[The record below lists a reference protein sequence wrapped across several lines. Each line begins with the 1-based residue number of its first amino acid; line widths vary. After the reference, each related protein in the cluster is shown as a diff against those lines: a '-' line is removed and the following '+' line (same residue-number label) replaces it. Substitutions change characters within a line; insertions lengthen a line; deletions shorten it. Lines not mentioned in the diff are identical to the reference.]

1 MQNGLIKLLAIDNY
15 IIYNKTLAKKIGVEN
30 TILLGT
36 LCSLQ
41 NNFNQDEFY
50 REEEKLSEDTC
61 LSIYTL
67 RKCKKELSQLGVVE
81 IVKKDLPAR
90 HYFKINIEKIME
102 LLSSDENESTSSTKN
117 TTTSGDEFYTTGGN
131 EFDTANINSI
141 NNSINNI
148 KENYNKRNVESS
160 FESDSDEELFN
171 KFWKEYPKKVSK
183 EKAKKWFIKNKP
195 SEELVN
201 LMIKQLKRF
210 KTLKQ
215 WKDKDGQYIPY
226 PSSWL
231 NAHSWEDEFETDE
244 EKIDRI
250 FDKLED

>member
-1 MQNGLIKLLAIDNY
+1 MSNYHLKEKDMSLKSKGLLSLMLSLPPDWDYSINGLISICKENETSIKSSLDELKKFGYLEVIKLMPNETETGRIEYVYNIYEIPKQGVEKQGVEKQGVDFLGVEFLDLENQGQLNIEDKILNNKDIDN
-15 IIYNKTLAKKIGVEN
+15 
-30 TILLGT
+30 
-36 LCSLQ
+36 
-41 NNFNQDEFY
+41 
-50 REEEKLSEDTC
+50 
-61 LSIYTL
+61 
-67 RKCKKELSQLGVVE
+67 
-81 IVKKDLPAR
+81 
-90 HYFKINIEKIME
+90 NIE
-102 LLSSDENESTSSTKN
+102 
-117 TTTSGDEFYTTGGN
+117 
-131 EFDTANINSI
+131 
-141 NNSINNI
+141 
-148 KENYNKRNVESS
+148 ENYNKRNVESS